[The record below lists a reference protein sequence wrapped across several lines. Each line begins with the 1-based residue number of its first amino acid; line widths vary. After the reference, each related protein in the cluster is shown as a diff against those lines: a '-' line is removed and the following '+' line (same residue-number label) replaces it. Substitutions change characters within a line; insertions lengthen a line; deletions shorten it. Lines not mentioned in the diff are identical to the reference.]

1 VSSAPHLTVVGPEA
15 REVAVSFVRFPK
27 VHPASV
33 YGHVEVRVWFDGDAA
48 EQALGVDG
56 YPLTFDRLAEA
67 RAEVEEWAARHGH
80 ALVSVNSRARA
91 ATGEEVRDA
100 LCGRD
105 RGRGWLFLSL
115 GGFALL
121 AAFGTKAPLY
131 SILYRWMPG
140 FQTFHTPGRFMVLYL
155 LSASALAAMGT
166 EVLLK
171 GVTRRQLL
179 VVAGTAIP
187 LLAPL
192 YYTMSRMYGPDAFA
206 ELVTNLLQQSDGP
219 FLWSGLARHQQ
230 YCGGVGRLPG
240 AAQAR
245 LLCDGDPAG
254 VRSLPCPTSRW
265 GVLLETRRYPPAVDP
280 GRPFEG

>member
-100 LCGRD
+100 EVWAIKRRIRFFD
-105 RGRGWLFLSL
+105 
-115 GGFALL
+115 
-121 AAFGTKAPLY
+121 AA
-131 SILYRWMPG
+131 
-140 FQTFHTPGRFMVLYL
+140 
-155 LSASALAAMGT
+155 ASGY
-166 EVLLK
+166 
-171 GVTRRQLL
+171 RRQEDWLRE
-179 VVAGTAIP
+179 AKSWI
-187 LLAPL
+187 
-192 YYTMSRMYGPDAFA
+192 
-206 ELVTNLLQQSDGP
+206 
-219 FLWSGLARHQQ
+219 
-230 YCGGVGRLPG
+230 
-240 AAQAR
+240 
-245 LLCDGDPAG
+245 AG
-254 VRSLPCPTSRW
+254 VRVAQKELLPYRDGTPVDRRATAEALVDRVDLAIDALGDLRAQLLDERRRVRLELVSLP
-265 GVLLETRRYPPAVDP
+265 PPGDGPPVAS
-280 GRPFEG
+280 